1 MADAIGKRSNDRQGN
16 PMSEWRAIDGFLAY
30 EVSDQ
35 GEVRRVIGGQGA
47 VAGKVLRWHTNNST
61 GYPDVRLQ
69 RDSKAVTIKVHRLV
83 ARAFHGPRL
92 DGLQIR
98 HKDGNRMNAR
108 AENLAYGTH
117 VENAADKV
125 RHGTSLAGEKNPKAK
140 LTATQA
146 EAIRLDYG
154 LGVSAKELS
163 ARYSLHE
170 STVYRIVRGKYWRQ
184 EASNRRIDRAAA

>member
-1 MADAIGKRSNDRQGN
+1 
-16 PMSEWRAIDGFLAY
+16 
-30 EVSDQ
+30 
-35 GEVRRVIGGQGA
+35 
-47 VAGKVLRWHTNNST
+47 
-61 GYPDVRLQ
+61 
-69 RDSKAVTIKVHRLV
+69 
-83 ARAFHGPRL
+83 
-92 DGLQIR
+92 
-98 HKDGNRMNAR
+98 MNAR

-170 STVYRIVRGKYWRQ
+170 STVYRIVHGKYWRQ